1 VKILYSFGMSL
12 GGPGVGYAAQEQITA
27 YHRLG
32 CEVSVF
38 AASSRAVLPPEVSV
52 RTTLQMGRLRLPLR
66 LVGMDR
72 GFTWHDRIVERAIEK
87 SDIQFDVVHTWPA
100 CSERTLRA
108 ARRAGA
114 LAVREAPN
122 THTDNAYSVVER
134 EHERLGLPLSGSHAR
149 NPARLQTE
157 LREYE
162 AADLIL
168 APSELAIETFV
179 ARGVPVSKLA
189 LKAYGFDPERFAMD
203 PDRQRGELVTF
214 TFIGRCEPRKGLH
227 LALEAW
233 KKSGVAETTRF
244 VILGEF
250 APGYR
255 ELLVSDLEHPNIEI
269 RGFVPD
275 LRPVYAA
282 TDVLVLP
289 SVEEGSSLVTYD
301 AQGAGCALLVSRAAG
316 ARMTPGVEGLVHE
329 PGDVETLAAHM
340 RQLATDAETRA
351 RMQRAAHR
359 NAPTLTWDNAT
370 RELLATFE
378 SFRRKQ
384 AASSG

>member
-1 VKILYSFGMSL
+1 MNL
-12 GGPGVGYAAQEQITA
+12 GGPGVGYAAQEQVAA

-32 CEVSVF
+32 SEVTVF
-38 AASSRAVLPPEVSV
+38 AASSCAVLSPAIVV
-52 RTTLQMGRLRLPLR
+52 RTTLQAGPLRLPLR
-66 LVGMDR
+66 VVGMDR
-72 GFTWHDRIVERAIEK
+72 GFALHDRIVERAILK
-87 SDIQFDVVHTWPA
+87 GRDRFDVVHTWPA

-108 ARRAGA
+108 ARRVGA

-122 THTDNAYSVVER
+122 THTDHAYSVVQR
-134 EHERLGLPLSGSHAR
+134 EHERLGLPVSGSHAR
-149 NPARLQTE
+149 NVTRLERE

-179 ARGVPVSKLA
+179 ARGVPASKLA
-189 LKAYGFDPERFAMD
+189 LKGYGFNPERFSMD
-203 PDRQRGELVTF
+203 PGRRRGERVTF

-233 KKSGVAETTRF
+233 KKSGVAATTRL

-255 ELLVSDLEHPNIEI
+255 EILAEDLERPNVEV
-269 RGFVPD
+269 RGFVDD
-275 LRPVYAA
+275 LRPVYEA

-289 SVEEGSSLVTYD
+289 SIEEGSALVTYD

-316 ARMTPGVEGLVHE
+316 ARITHGVEGLVHE
-329 PGDVETLAAHM
+329 PGDVETLAKQMH
-340 RQLATDAETRA
+340 QLATHAETRA

-378 SFRRKQ
+378 AFRGKS
-384 AASSG
+384 AATVG

>member
-1 VKILYSFGMSL
+1 MSL
-12 GGPGVGYAAQEQITA
+12 GRPGVGYAAQEQVAA
-27 YHRLG
+27 YHKLG
-32 CEVSVF
+32 CDVSVF
-38 AASSRAVLPPEVSV
+38 AASSHAILPPDVSV
-52 RTTLQMGRLRLPLR
+52 HTTLQVGRIRLPLR
-66 LVGMDR
+66 VIGMDR
-72 GFTWHDRIVERAIEK
+72 GLALHDRIVARAIEK
-87 SDIQFDVVHTWPA
+87 INIEFDVVHTWPG
-100 CSERTLRA
+100 CSERTLRS
-108 ARRAGA
+108 ARRTGA

-134 EHERLGLPLSGSHAR
+134 EHERLGVPLSGSHAR
-149 NPARLQTE
+149 NPARLRRE

-179 ARGVPVSKLA
+179 ARGVPASKLA
-189 LKAYGFDPERFAMD
+189 LKAYGFDPKRFAMD
-203 PDRQRGELVTF
+203 PERQRGELVTF

-255 ELLVSDLEHPNIEI
+255 KILAGDLEHPNIEMC
-269 RGFVPD
+269 GFVPD

-289 SVEEGSSLVTYD
+289 SIEEGSSLVTYD

-329 PGDVETLAAHM
+329 PGDVETLAEQM
-340 RQLATDAETRA
+340 RELATDAGTRA
-351 RMQRAAHR
+351 CMQRAAHR

-378 SFRRKQ
+378 AFRHRQ
-384 AASSG
+384 AATSG